1 MNRAVYK
8 FFDQQTTELAEV
20 IEFDLVDNPGCKAW
34 QFAVLLNS
42 KSRHLKKFPLIKYAR
57 PPVNVDKIYDNLKV
71 IISQINTT
79 EFPVEFDVPPT
90 FKYADQDLMNRL
102 HRHFTNSCY
111 TLWDLRYAN
120 VGPSQESVSLVL
132 HELNEVIHRLEN
144 YLQTPYKIQLA
155 KTYTQ
160 EEVHVQ
166 CDGNEFGYDIYP
178 FRCYHSYD
186 QADLILDSYILG
198 KTLLE
203 SFACNDNPINWDTAG
218 HMKTNGG
225 AIITVGDVRQ
235 QIYNSPEFNNW
246 LQEHN
251 VNKHS
256 MHADFPLGYFAP
268 GHRSKFES
276 LKKELWKYSSSIEIL
291 L

>member
-1 MNRAVYK
+1 MSRAVYK
-8 FFDQQTTELAEV
+8 FYDQQTSELSEV

-42 KSRHLKKFPLIKYAR
+42 KSRYLKKSSPVRYT
-57 PPVNVDKIYDNLKV
+57 PPPANIDEIYNNLKV
-71 IISQINTT
+71 IISQVNTT
-79 EFPVEFDVPPT
+79 EFPVEFDVPLS
-90 FKYADQDLMNRL
+90 FQQVDQDFMNRL

-111 TLWDLRYAN
+111 TLWDHRYAN
-120 VGPSQESVSLVL
+120 IGPHQEAVSLVL
-132 HELNEVIHRLEN
+132 HELNESIHYLEN
-144 YLQTPYKIQLA
+144 HLQTPYKIQLA
-155 KTYTQ
+155 KNYPQ
-160 EEVHVQ
+160 EEVHVR
-166 CDGNEFGYDIYP
+166 CNGEEIGYDIFP

-186 QADLILDSYILG
+186 QADLILDGYILG

-203 SFACNDNPINWDTAG
+203 SFLCDDNPINWDTAG

-225 AIITVGDVRQ
+225 AIITVDDVRQ
-235 QIYNSPEFNNW
+235 QIYNSLEFNNW
-246 LQEHN
+246 LQKHN
-251 VNKHS
+251 VEKHCR
-256 MHADFPLGYFAP
+256 HADFPLGYFVS